1 MKILRILVG
10 FLLVVFCAPLAHGA
24 GDRVSTHFTPDT
36 RTDSDAPSFEMSTE
50 TAYMLGIIGNPN
62 SYEIG
67 AQFITA
73 RWRFGPVYREG
84 FFRGYNQFY
93 VLGMV
98 EPIFRGPENFYYGI
112 SVGLRYNFLH
122 PESRWTPY
130 LSGGVGLGWIDSHS
144 NINGAQGQ
152 DFTFNCLG
160 ALGVSYRISNRCQV
174 TAGLVYQHLS
184 NGGQTEP
191 NPSLNLL
198 GPQIGLTY
206 SY

>member
-1 MKILRILVG
+1 MKILRIVLA
-10 FLLVVFCAPLAHGA
+10 FLLFVVAVPLASAA
-24 GDRVSTHFTPDT
+24 GDRLSTHFTSDT
-36 RTDSDAPSFEMSTE
+36 RGDSDAPSFEMAAE
-50 TAYMLGIIGNPN
+50 TAYMLGVIGNPN

-67 AQFITA
+67 AQFVTA

-84 FFRGYNQFY
+84 FLRGYNQFY
-93 VLGMV
+93 VLAMA

-122 PESRWTPY
+122 PESRFTPY
-130 LSGGVGLGWIDSHS
+130 LSGGVGLGWIDSHA
-144 NINGAQGQ
+144 NHNGAQGQ
-152 DFTFNCLG
+152 DFTFNCLA
-160 ALGVSYRISNRCQV
+160 ALGVSYKINDQWKA
-174 TAGLVYQHLS
+174 TAGAVYQHLS
-184 NGGQTEP
+184 NGGQTDP